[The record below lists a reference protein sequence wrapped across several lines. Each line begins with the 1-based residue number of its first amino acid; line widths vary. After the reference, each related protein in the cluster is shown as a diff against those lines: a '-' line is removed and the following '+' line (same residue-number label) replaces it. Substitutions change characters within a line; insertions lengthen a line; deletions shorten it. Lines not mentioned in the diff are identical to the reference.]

1 MKNKRIFQIS
11 AASCFLLFLAL
22 SLLVLFRV
30 DLLSSFDQTL
40 THWIRIPYPDW
51 NPFQRLITTLGNAI
65 TVILVFGLV
74 ALWLWFKKKRKELYW
89 FTLNFVLIAGILN
102 PLIKLLVMRDR
113 PSLQHL
119 VVETTYSFP
128 SGHAATSM
136 ILYGTLIFLMSSLI
150 KTREWAW
157 MIQVLLG
164 LLILSIGA
172 SRVYLG
178 VHYPSDILG
187 GYSLSLFWLCLTY
200 PWYIQQ
206 RLPFTQSNRKRG
218 F

>member
-1 MKNKRIFQIS
+1 MKYKKAFQVS
-11 AASCFLLFLAL
+11 AASFFLLFLAL

-30 DLLSSFDQTL
+30 ERLSDFDQTL

-51 NPFQRLITTLGNAI
+51 NPFQRFITTFGNAT
-65 TVILVFGLV
+65 TVILVFALV
-74 ALWLWFKKKRKELYW
+74 AFWLWFKKKRKELYW
-89 FTLNFVLIAGILN
+89 FVFNFVLVAGIFN

-119 VVETTYSFP
+119 VVETTYSYP

-150 KTREWAW
+150 KTKEWVW

-164 LLILSIGA
+164 VLILSIGA

-187 GYSLSLFWLCLTY
+187 GYSLSLFWLCLSY
-200 PWYIQQ
+200 PWYVQQ
-206 RLPFTQSNRKRG
+206 RLPFLHSNRKRDY
-218 F
+218 

>member
-51 NPFQRLITTLGNAI
+51 NPFQRLITTFGNAI

-102 PLIKLLVMRDR
+102 PLIKSLVMRDR

-128 SGHAATSM
+128 SGHVSNEYDLVWHTDFFDA
-136 ILYGTLIFLMSSLI
+136 IFDQDE
-150 KTREWAW
+150 R
-157 MIQVLLG
+157 LG
-164 LLILSIGA
+164 MDDPSIV
-172 SRVYLG
+172 R
-178 VHYPSDILG
+178 
-187 GYSLSLFWLCLTY
+187 
-200 PWYIQQ
+200 
-206 RLPFTQSNRKRG
+206 FTDSEYWR
-218 F
+218 

>member
-1 MKNKRIFQIS
+1 
-11 AASCFLLFLAL
+11 
-22 SLLVLFRV
+22 
-30 DLLSSFDQTL
+30 
-40 THWIRIPYPDW
+40 
-51 NPFQRLITTLGNAI
+51 
-65 TVILVFGLV
+65 
-74 ALWLWFKKKRKELYW
+74 
-89 FTLNFVLIAGILN
+89 
-102 PLIKLLVMRDR
+102 
-113 PSLQHL
+113 
-119 VVETTYSFP
+119 
-128 SGHAATSM
+128 
-136 ILYGTLIFLMSSLI
+136 
-150 KTREWAW
+150 

>member
-1 MKNKRIFQIS
+1 MAQE
-11 AASCFLLFLAL
+11 
-22 SLLVLFRV
+22 
-30 DLLSSFDQTL
+30 
-40 THWIRIPYPDW
+40 
-51 NPFQRLITTLGNAI
+51 
-65 TVILVFGLV
+65 
-74 ALWLWFKKKRKELYW
+74 KRKELYW
-89 FTLNFVLIAGILN
+89 FIFNFVLVAGILN

-136 ILYGTLIFLMSSLI
+136 ILYGTLIFLMPSLI

-200 PWYIQQ
+200 PWYFQQ
-206 RLPFTQSNRKRG
+206 RLPFTQSNRKKG

>member
-1 MKNKRIFQIS
+1 MKYKKAFQVS
-11 AASCFLLFLAL
+11 AASFFLLFLAL

-30 DLLSSFDQTL
+30 ERLSDFDQTL

-51 NPFQRLITTLGNAI
+51 NPFQRFITTFGNAT
-65 TVILVFGLV
+65 TVILVFALV
-74 ALWLWFKKKRKELYW
+74 AFWLWFKKKRKELYW
-89 FTLNFVLIAGILN
+89 FVFNFVLVAGIFN

-119 VVETTYSFP
+119 VVETTYSYP

-136 ILYGTLIFLMSSLI
+136 ILYGTLIFLMPSLI
-150 KTREWAW
+150 KTKEWVW
-157 MIQVLLG
+157 IIQVLLG
-164 LLILSIGA
+164 VLIVSIGA

-187 GYSLSLFWLCLTY
+187 GYSLSLFWLCLSY
-200 PWYIQQ
+200 PWYVQQ
-206 RLPFTQSNRKRG
+206 RLPFIHSNRKRDY
-218 F
+218 

>member
-1 MKNKRIFQIS
+1 MVQE
-11 AASCFLLFLAL
+11 
-22 SLLVLFRV
+22 
-30 DLLSSFDQTL
+30 
-40 THWIRIPYPDW
+40 
-51 NPFQRLITTLGNAI
+51 
-65 TVILVFGLV
+65 
-74 ALWLWFKKKRKELYW
+74 KRKELYW

-136 ILYGTLIFLMSSLI
+136 ILYGTLIFLMPSLI

>member
-74 ALWLWFKKKRKELYW
+74 ALWLWFKKKEK
-89 FTLNFVLIAGILN
+89 NFIGLPSIL
-102 PLIKLLVMRDR
+102 
-113 PSLQHL
+113 
-119 VVETTYSFP
+119 
-128 SGHAATSM
+128 
-136 ILYGTLIFLMSSLI
+136 
-150 KTREWAW
+150 
-157 MIQVLLG
+157 
-164 LLILSIGA
+164 
-172 SRVYLG
+172 
-178 VHYPSDILG
+178 
-187 GYSLSLFWLCLTY
+187 C
-200 PWYIQQ
+200 
-206 RLPFTQSNRKRG
+206 
-218 F
+218 

>member
-22 SLLVLFRV
+22 SLLVLIRV

-40 THWIRIPYPDW
+40 THWIRTPYPDW
-51 NPFQRLITTLGNAI
+51 NPFQRLITTFGNAI

-74 ALWLWFKKKRKELYW
+74 ALWLWHKKKRKELYW
-89 FTLNFVLIAGILN
+89 FIFNFVLVAGILN

-136 ILYGTLIFLMSSLI
+136 ILYGTLIFLMPSLI

-200 PWYIQQ
+200 PWYVQQ
-206 RLPFTQSNRKRG
+206 RLPFTQSNRKKG

>member
-1 MKNKRIFQIS
+1 MAQE
-11 AASCFLLFLAL
+11 
-22 SLLVLFRV
+22 
-30 DLLSSFDQTL
+30 
-40 THWIRIPYPDW
+40 
-51 NPFQRLITTLGNAI
+51 
-65 TVILVFGLV
+65 
-74 ALWLWFKKKRKELYW
+74 KRKELYW
-89 FTLNFVLIAGILN
+89 FIFNFVLVAGILN

-136 ILYGTLIFLMSSLI
+136 ILYGTLIFLMPSLI

-200 PWYIQQ
+200 PWYVQQ
-206 RLPFTQSNRKRG
+206 RLPFTQSNRKKG

>member
-51 NPFQRLITTLGNAI
+51 NPFQRLITTFGNAI

-74 ALWLWFKKKRKELYW
+74 ALWLWFKKKRKKLYW

-136 ILYGTLIFLMSSLI
+136 ILYGTLIFLMPSLI
-150 KTREWAW
+150 KTRDWAW

-200 PWYIQQ
+200 PWYVQQ
-206 RLPFTQSNRKRG
+206 RLPFTQSYRKRG